1 MKPKKYIEDLMYQ
14 VGVFC
19 PELVNRAEKNAKK
32 INYEVI
38 QKIAESLGQ
47 VIEINN
53 RLIKIK
59 NLQSPFAEATLTL
72 ENHPNFEIILNLQKD
87 KQKLSDLTK
96 LPIDKNGTLNISN
109 SFHQIQNGLET
120 EINIKGFSIRGQL
133 KTEGF
138 FESDVIVIMA
148 RINVQSPLNWFK

>member
-1 MKPKKYIEDLMYQ
+1 MYQ

-32 INYEVI
+32 IYYEVI
-38 QKIAESLGQ
+38 QKIAESLRQ

-72 ENHPNFEIILNLQKD
+72 ENHPNFEIILSLQKD
-87 KQKLSDLTK
+87 KQKLSGLTK
-96 LPIDKNGTLNISN
+96 LAIDKNGTLNISN

-138 FESDVIVIMA
+138 FESDAIVIMA
-148 RINVQSPLNWFK
+148 RINVQSPLNCVCRVK